1 MKLFRNTLI
10 DKDVVE
16 HKNQRNWGRGKKGKK
31 RHTLYIYVRAYVRGR
46 LKIVYACSVLN
57 IFQGPLTHL
66 YIVLFIGI
74 SVRKGYQ
81 RAKLPFYTLFSHM
94 GRLAG
99 RPCFIAFSTQHNLIL
114 RKRKIAIG
122 SNQQVCCQ
130 LPTSLLIAANSS
142 VDCCQHLIMVRIKLV
157 FSTCKR

>member
-1 MKLFRNTLI
+1 MSAN
-10 DKDVVE
+10 
-16 HKNQRNWGRGKKGKK
+16 G
-31 RHTLYIYVRAYVRGR
+31 
-46 LKIVYACSVLN
+46 LKIVYACSVLD
-57 IFQGPLTHL
+57 ILQAPLTHPC
-66 YIVLFIGI
+66 IVLSIGI
-74 SVRKGYQ
+74 SARKGYQ

-99 RPCFIAFSTQHNLIL
+99 RPCFMAFSAQHNLIL
-114 RKRKIAIG
+114 CKRKTVVD

-142 VDCCQHLIMVRIKLV
+142 VGCCQHLIIVRIKLV